1 MTFKQIIITGSA
13 VALLQIPC
21 FAQDTYSSPLPRWG
35 STPTKAE
42 PGVVDPVTR
51 IKKDIADLKARV
63 RQLEENHS
71 SYSTSTKNQLV
82 TLDESINALQAQC
95 DKWATDSGKSPVVQ
109 TSAMVPVVKAPV
121 DDAVQRRLDEI
132 ASMLRDL
139 NQLPGQVQNNQRE
152 VADLK
157 KKYDTLQLELIQA
170 QNDIGKLQQDLARHN
185 AASSDSTRRSL
196 ALPLPPDSNANTN
209 VTPRPALGTVK
220 LVNTYPATLN
230 VIVDGQYYTL
240 RSNESLSL
248 NKNPGYFTYEV
259 PGIQP
264 NTLRTLNAAET
275 LTIQIYPR

>member
-1 MTFKQIIITGSA
+1 MTFKQMIVTSCA
-13 VALLQIPC
+13 AALLQIPC
-21 FAQDTYSSPLPRWG
+21 FAQDAQSGPLPRWG
-35 STPTKAE
+35 SANKPE
-42 PGVVDPVTR
+42 PGLIDPVAR
-51 IKKDIADLKARV
+51 IKKDVADLKARV
-63 RQLEENHS
+63 RQLEENHT
-71 SYSTSTKNQLV
+71 SYSASTKNQLV
-82 TLDESINALQAQC
+82 TLEESLNALQAQC
-95 DKWATDSGKSPVVQ
+95 DKWTTDGSKSPVVQ
-109 TSAMVPVVKAPV
+109 TSAIVPVAKVPV
-121 DDAVQRRLDEI
+121 DDSVQRRLDEI

-139 NQLPGQVQNNQRE
+139 NQLPSQVQTTTRE
-152 VADLK
+152 VTDLK
-157 KKYDTLQLELIQA
+157 KKYDTLQIELIQA

-196 ALPLPPDSNANTN
+196 ALPLPPDSANTN
-209 VTPRPALGTVK
+209 TVTPRPALGTVK